1 MAASDSHIHKGHVLG
16 TRVVM
21 EWSRPSP
28 HSGSRSISLLA
39 QDRSRVEFVEPKT
52 SGYQIERRD
61 LKKTI
66 AVYTE
71 WRKYQEHPIFELISE
86 AEKERFIRSGRHWN
100 KRHVRPAQPPSGKFR
115 IRTAYEMTQ
124 EEAMFFGCLA
134 RRWKITSRNEREHAN
149 GFDLTETVTDAWYFD
164 SEQLAQRYRGFSEK
178 LVQQGT
184 CYITV
189 NNEHPMIEEV
199 GQRPTGLCVRS
210 ESKIV
215 RRYSIKDGD
224 VRETEEIHRYEISG
238 LTEELFDESL
248 FEVPKGFRQM
258 PVFPGRFTMAR
269 SDLWR
274 WLQRLRF
281 TLGRGY
287 AYLTR

>member
-28 HSGSRSISLLA
+28 HSGSRSVSLLA
-39 QDRSRVEFVEPKT
+39 QDRSRVEFVEPKAP
-52 SGYQIERRD
+52 GYRIERRD

-66 AVYTE
+66 AVDTE
-71 WRKYQEHPIFELISE
+71 RRKYQERPIFGLMSE
-86 AEKERFIRSGRHWN
+86 AEWERFIQSGRHWN
-100 KRHVRPAQPPSGKFR
+100 KRHVLPAAQPPSGKFR

-134 RRWKITSRNEREHAN
+134 RRWKITSRDEREHTN
-149 GFDLTETVTDAWYFD
+149 GFDSTETVTDAWYFD
-164 SEQLAQRYRGFSEK
+164 SEQLAQRYCGFSEK
-178 LVQQGT
+178 LVQQGM
-184 CYITV
+184 CYLTV
-189 NNEHPMIEEV
+189 NNEHPMIEQV

-215 RRYSIKDGD
+215 RRYSIGD
-224 VRETEEIHRYEISG
+224 SDARETEEIHRYEISG
-238 LTEELFDESL
+238 LTEELFDDVL
-248 FEVPKGFRQM
+248 FEVPKGFRQI
-258 PVFPGRFTMAR
+258 PVFPSRLTMAR

-274 WLQRLRF
+274 WFQRWRF
-281 TLGRGY
+281 SLGRRF
-287 AYLTR
+287 ARST

>member
-1 MAASDSHIHKGHVLG
+1 MTASDSHVHKGSVLG

-28 HSGSRSISLLA
+28 HSGSRSVSLLA
-39 QDRSRVEFVEPKT
+39 QDRSRVEFVEPMA

-66 AVYTE
+66 TVHTQR
-71 WRKYQEHPIFELISE
+71 RKYQERPIFGLMSE

-100 KRHVRPAQPPSGKFR
+100 KRHVRPTQSPSGKFR
-115 IRTAYEMTQ
+115 IRTAYELTK

-134 RRWKITSRNEREHAN
+134 RRWKTTSRSERVHTN

-178 LVQQGT
+178 LVQKGT
-184 CYITV
+184 CYITT
-189 NNEHPMIEEV
+189 NELPMIEEI

-215 RRYSIKDGD
+215 RRYSIGNGD

-238 LTEELFDESL
+238 LTEEVFDESL
-248 FEVPKGFRQM
+248 FEVPRGFRRM
-258 PVFPGRFTMAR
+258 PVFPSCLTMAR
-269 SDLWR
+269 ADLWR

-281 TLGRGY
+281 SLGRGY

>member
-1 MAASDSHIHKGHVLG
+1 MTASNSHIHKRHVLG

-28 HSGSRSISLLA
+28 HSGSRSVSLLA
-39 QDRSRVEFVEPKT
+39 LDRSRVEFVEPKA

-66 AVYTE
+66 TVHTQL
-71 WRKYQEHPIFELISE
+71 RRYQERPIFGLISE

-100 KRHVRPAQPPSGKFR
+100 KRRVPPTQPPGGKFQ
-115 IRTAYEMTQ
+115 IRTAYAMTQ
-124 EEAMFFGCLA
+124 EEGMFFGCLA
-134 RRWKITSRNEREHAN
+134 RRWKITTRNEREHTS
-149 GFDLTETVTDAWYFD
+149 GFDSTEIVTDAWYFD

-189 NNEHPMIEEV
+189 NNEQPMIEQV

-215 RRYSIKDGD
+215 RRYSIEDAD
-224 VRETEEIHRYEISG
+224 VRETEEIHRYEISDV
-238 LTEELFDESL
+238 TEELFDESL

-258 PVFPGRFTMAR
+258 PVFPSRFTMAR
-269 SDLWR
+269 SDLWK
-274 WLQRLRF
+274 WLHRLRF
-281 TLGRGY
+281 SLGRSY
-287 AYLTR
+287 AQLTR

>member
-1 MAASDSHIHKGHVLG
+1 
-16 TRVVM
+16 VVT

-28 HSGSRSISLLA
+28 HSGSRSVSLLA
-39 QDRSRVEFVEPKT
+39 QDRSRVEFVEPKAP
-52 SGYQIERRD
+52 GYHIERRD

-86 AEKERFIRSGRHWN
+86 AEKERFIQSGRHWN
-100 KRHVRPAQPPSGKFR
+100 KRHVLPAGPPSGKFR
-115 IRTAYEMTQ
+115 IRTVYEMTQ

-134 RRWKITSRNEREHAN
+134 RRWKTTSRSKREHAN
-149 GFDLTETVTDAWYFD
+149 GLDLTETVTDAWYFD

-178 LVQQGT
+178 LVQQGL
-184 CYITV
+184 CYIAV
-189 NNEHPMIEEV
+189 NNEHPMIEQV

-215 RRYSIKDGD
+215 RRYSIGDGD

-248 FEVPKGFRQM
+248 FELPKGFRQM
-258 PVFPGRFTMAR
+258 PVFPSRFTMAR

-281 TLGRGY
+281 SWVRRF
-287 AYLTR
+287 ARPI

>member
-1 MAASDSHIHKGHVLG
+1 MKVMFSEHEWS
-16 TRVVM
+16 M

-28 HSGSRSISLLA
+28 HSGSRSVSLLA
-39 QDRSRVEFVEPKT
+39 QDRSRVEFVEPKA

-66 AVYTE
+66 TVHTE
-71 WRKYQEHPIFELISE
+71 QRKYQERPIFGLISE

-115 IRTAYEMTQ
+115 IRTVYEMTQ
-124 EEAMFFGCLA
+124 EEAMFFGCPA
-134 RRWKITSRNEREHAN
+134 RRWKITSRSEREHTN

-189 NNEHPMIEEV
+189 NLLPMIDEIV
-199 GQRPTGLCVRS
+199 QRPTGLCVRS
-210 ESKIV
+210 QSKIV
-215 RRYSIKDGD
+215 RRYSTEDGD
-224 VRETEEIHRYEISG
+224 VRETEEIHRYEISA

-248 FEVPKGFRQM
+248 FEAPRGFRQM
-258 PVFPGRFTMAR
+258 PVFPSRLTMAR
-269 SDLWR
+269 SDFWR

-281 TLGRGY
+281 SLGRGY
-287 AYLTR
+287 AYLTI